1 MLSIVL
7 TVLALTLTACPDT
20 AWTARRFLRVLS
32 EVRNTSARGGRGGGV
47 GVGLCDLLERGD
59 VCRFVFPWSGVVKL
73 NEE

>member
-32 EVRNTSARGGRGGGV
+32 EVRNTSARGGGGG

-59 VCRFVFPWSGVVKL
+59 AGRFVLLWSGVV
-73 NEE
+73 N